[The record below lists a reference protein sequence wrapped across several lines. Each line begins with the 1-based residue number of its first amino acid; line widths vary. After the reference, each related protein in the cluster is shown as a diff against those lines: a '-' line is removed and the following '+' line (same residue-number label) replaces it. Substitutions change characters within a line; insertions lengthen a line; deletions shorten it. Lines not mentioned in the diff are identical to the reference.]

1 MKGKIEILIKN
12 SNTITIMGDVDEL
25 DGTGKLMI
33 FETLRDALNLDEIDC
48 KLIGTTIYAGGI
60 EALGGPVAQT
70 VRIPHEIMT
79 VIDRMKKKKEKQNET
94 DAL

>member
-1 MKGKIEILIKN
+1 MKGKIEIIIHNSSTVTIK
-12 SNTITIMGDVDEL
+12 GDVDGL

-33 FETLRDALNLDEIDC
+33 FETLRDALELDEIDR
-48 KLIGTTIYAGGI
+48 KIIGTVIYAGGI
-60 EALGGPVAQT
+60 EAMGGPVAQT

-79 VIDRMKKKKEKQNET
+79 VIDRMKKMKENNNET

>member
-25 DGTGKLMI
+25 DGTGKLMV
-33 FETLRDALNLDEIDC
+33 FEALRDALELDEIDR
-48 KLIGTTIYAGGI
+48 KIIGTVIYAGGI
-60 EALGGPVAQT
+60 EAMGGPVAQT
-70 VRIPHEIMT
+70 VRIPREMLA
-79 VIDRMKKKKEKQNET
+79 VIDIMKKKKEKQNET